1 LTPQLA
7 VGDDFADGVIAAEG
21 ELLGGT
27 EFVSFDQRAIQLLK
41 AQK

>member
-1 LTPQLA
+1 
-7 VGDDFADGVIAAEG
+7 VIAAEG

-27 EFVSFDQRAIQLLK
+27 ELVSFDQRAIQLLK